1 MGIGKVIAIS
11 MPWVVLGIALISHQ
25 KAEIIAII
33 LIFVFLSSIIISAN
47 FD

>member
-1 MGIGKVIAIS
+1 MGIGKVIAVA

-25 KAEIIAII
+25 EVEIIAII
-33 LIFVFLSSIIISAN
+33 VIFVFLISIIIYAN